1 VGVPE
6 TVTEGGFTMF
16 DLLPFKRR
24 SNAPDAISEMDD
36 MIKKMWFGF
45 PFHNLQEDMDIGW
58 SPRLDV
64 SETDEAMEIIA
75 DLPGME
81 KKDINVSLEDD
92 LLIIKGERKEEK
104 EQKNK
109 QYHTIERRSG
119 SFYRALRLPVEVQI
133 EKSQA
138 TFKDGVLTLKLPKTA
153 ESKKKVAQIEI
164 K

>member
-1 VGVPE
+1 
-6 TVTEGGFTMF
+6 MF

-24 SNAPDAISEMDD
+24 SAVPNVFSEMDD
-36 MIKKMWFGF
+36 LVKKMWFGF

-64 SETDEAMEIIA
+64 SETENGLEVVA

-81 KKDINVSLEDD
+81 KKDIKVSLEDN
-92 LLIIKGERKEEK
+92 LLTIQGEKKEEK
-104 EQKNK
+104 ESKDK

-119 SFYRALRLPVEVQI
+119 SFYRALRLPVEV
-133 EKSQA
+133 EKDKVEA
-138 TFKDGVLTLKLPKTA
+138 AFKDGVLTLRIPKSKEA
-153 ESKKKVAQIEI
+153 KKKVAQIEI